1 MENKKITASGFVN
14 PLLWDQKNKDFSLW
28 LWEAKA
34 WKCNVKGIQCLKG
47 VPGLQLALHLPKGSE
62 SRLQIFDT
70 FDSDEMKC
78 ENGSNAV
85 IDSLKLHYKKMIAQ
99 KLLIYQKKFRTLS
112 HTQG

>member
-1 MENKKITASGFVN
+1 M
-14 PLLWDQKNKDFSLW
+14 
-28 LWEAKA
+28 
-34 WKCNVKGIQCLKG
+34 KCNVKGIQCLKG

-85 IDSLKLHYKKMIAQ
+85 IDSLKLHYK
-99 KLLIYQKKFRTLS
+99 IYDSKKAFNIS
-112 HTQG
+112 EKI